1 MAFPF
6 FSRKVEVIGSDAPD
20 AFGLGRY
27 VDEATGRIGP
37 KLQMGG
43 TEPIVIVGRN
53 RSGKDAG
60 IGTSNLLRLMS
71 TSCFWVDPR
80 AEAAAIAGAYRRTL
94 GPTKNINPFGV
105 LANDLPD
112 VASDGVSTVA
122 GLRRDDPLLFDRCMA
137 ISEAMIKTDEKNPH
151 FTYRAR
157 ELFTGLLM
165 VEVMEADAGKAVL
178 ANVRARLTEPEVLD
192 PNTKEPLQGLAATA
206 IKWSNAGNPQI
217 AGLLN
222 GFTSLDGDEV
232 RDVIATAD
240 AATLCLLSNPIRDDE
255 LKAGFDFNELG
266 ERPTTVFLS
275 APHELFQPDSIHAP
289 YMRLILSSALRSL
302 YRPTKTPC
310 IFYVN
315 EMAAFGRLGALEAS
329 IGLVA
334 GYGIRLVLVVQS
346 FSQLREIYRAWLGKF
361 SWQRGGGGPGRRSGR
376 CFYCRLYFETFGRK
390 NAHSAECQHQSQ
402 SGRHRRAK
410 RRSLHT
416 AAMLDADGFVRTPAR
431 LRLCL
436 GRGTERPNPHLLS
449 RLIGMSISCEKE
461 VGEILTISG

>member
-1 MAFPF
+1 MPAL
-6 FSRKVEVIGSDAPD
+6 I
-20 AFGLGRY
+20 
-27 VDEATGRIGP
+27 
-37 KLQMGG
+37 
-43 TEPIVIVGRN
+43 
-53 RSGKDAG
+53 
-60 IGTSNLLRLMS
+60 
-71 TSCFWVDPR
+71 
-80 AEAAAIAGAYRRTL
+80 AASL

-105 LANDLPD
+105 LANELPD

-165 VEVMEADAGKAVL
+165 VEVLEADAGKAVL
-178 ANVRARLTEPEVLD
+178 ANVRAKLTEPEVLD

-346 FSQLREIYRAWLGKF
+346 LSQLRQLYQHGWENFLGNAAAVALVGSPADAFTADYLSK
-361 SWQRGGGGPGRRSGR
+361 RSGER
-376 CFYCRLYFETFGRK
+376 TLIQPNAGINLNPGGIGVQNGEAYTRRQLLLPMDLYDLQPGYGYVWVAGLSGPIPTYYPPYWDVDQLRK
-390 NAHSAECQHQSQ
+390 RSRRNPYY
-402 SGRHRRAK
+402 SG
-410 RRSLHT
+410 
-416 AAMLDADGFVRTPAR
+416 
-431 LRLCL
+431 
-436 GRGTERPNPHLLS
+436 
-449 RLIGMSISCEKE
+449 
-461 VGEILTISG
+461 